1 MDLVRTIRQCLDIG
15 RSGSA
20 ATSHIGDRS
29 MCEHAPHSLRPFLAV
44 KRIAA
49 LLRQSRARLPNQRK
63 RAQGSKPGQRRSA
76 LLGAGAAVVSQS
88 REGEPVESLHRL
100 LRRNGG
106 NHADQDRNVR
116 VNFQAG
122 TDRGTRNLEIHY
134 RLDQP
139 KIDSLQRLRLFP
151 VKSMEAGK
159 RIVLA
164 GGDGRA
170 KVPCDQHVCFPGR
183 FQGTCV
189 FPLHITRGEA
199 VRHEGIG
206 GDHLAASLDIGTMD
220 GTRIKPCLLHRP
232 HRPVKKQHQ
241 GS

>member
-1 MDLVRTIRQCLDIG
+1 MPGYRQEWF
-15 RSGSA
+15 RSNL
-20 ATSHIGDRS
+20 
-29 MCEHAPHSLRPFLAV
+29 PHRRPEYV
-44 KRIAA
+44 
-49 LLRQSRARLPNQRK
+49 RARS
-63 RAQGSKPGQRRSA
+63 AQPSPIP
-76 LLGAGAAVVSQS
+76 AGAAVVSQS

-122 TDRGTRNLEIHY
+122 TDRGTRDLEIHY

-151 VKSMEAGK
+151 VKIMEAGK

-199 VRHEGIG
+199 VRHESIG